1 MAFYDKAE
9 TFSILS
15 QALKFCRCRQV
26 QVYLVDNYDRI
37 YPHPD
42 CVEEEYF
49 VDVDEDDDEE
59 RWFTLKL
66 KTMDDVEKCNGW
78 LLQVAGVPPE
88 QESHYMSLI
97 SILMYG
103 CFRHNFPHG
112 DPGDPEQYCDV
123 LLAAMDRLHNQ
134 KTKSK
139 DEKDFLFNLIY
150 LCKKIP
156 RCNEILAAKHRFD
169 FPELMQKYS
178 SYSSMEC
185 IEKVVEAANAY
196 DNFHKTRAVRR
207 IQKKFRRY
215 LQKRSNAAMFIQK
228 KWRQVISDPSCKPCV
243 NRLTWEIEN

>member
-15 QALKFCRCRQV
+15 QALKFCRQV

-42 CVEEEYF
+42 CVEEW
-49 VDVDEDDDEE
+49 DDEDEDEVEE

-97 SILMYG
+97 SILMYH
-103 CFRHNFPHG
+103 CFRFRQNFSHG
-112 DPGDPEQYCDV
+112 VDHRCDV
-123 LLAAMDRLHNQ
+123 LLAALDKLRNQ

-139 DEKDFLFNLIY
+139 EEKDDMFNLIY
-150 LCKKIP
+150 LCKQIP

-169 FPELMQKYS
+169 FPMQKYS
-178 SYSSMEC
+178 LAC
-185 IEKVVEAANAY
+185 IEEVVEAANAY
-196 DNFHKTRAVRR
+196 DNFHKTRAVRL

-243 NRLTWEIEN
+243 RAS

>member
-15 QALKFCRCRQV
+15 QSLKFCRQV

-42 CVEEEYF
+42 CVEEEYSL
-49 VDVDEDDDEE
+49 DNDEE
-59 RWFTLKL
+59 RYFTLKL

-103 CFRHNFPHG
+103 CFGGNFPHG
-112 DPGDPEQYCDV
+112 DPEPYCDV
-123 LLAAMDRLHNQ
+123 LLAKLNKLRNQ
-134 KTKSK
+134 KTKRK
-139 DEKDFLFNLIY
+139 ALKEKDLLLY
-150 LCKKIP
+150 LVYTCKQIP
-156 RCNEILAAKHRFD
+156 RFNEILAAKHRFD

-178 SYSSMEC
+178 SMEC

-196 DNFHKTRAVRR
+196 DNFQRP
-207 IQKKFRRY
+207 
-215 LQKRSNAAMFIQK
+215 AASEQASCSA
-228 KWRQVISDPSCKPCV
+228 QDPCSAAYPKEVSP
-243 NRLTWEIEN
+243 LLAEA